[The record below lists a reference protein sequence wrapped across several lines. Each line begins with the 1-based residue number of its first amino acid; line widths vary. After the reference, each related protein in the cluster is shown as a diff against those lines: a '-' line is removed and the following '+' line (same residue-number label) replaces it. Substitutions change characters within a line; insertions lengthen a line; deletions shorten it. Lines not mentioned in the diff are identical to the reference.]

1 MTVAAGLVAFGALV
15 VLPACGAPSNLD
27 QQQQVAFARACASLI
42 ERNVV
47 QATPPV
53 RYLAQDPGKGTKLDL
68 EDPAAF
74 YAALQKYRGPSTFDF
89 HDPAQATS
97 APKDMLDGPCK
108 VSSSPP
114 K

>member
-1 MTVAAGLVAFGALV
+1 VATGLVAFVALA

-27 QQQQVAFARACASLI
+27 HQQQVAFARACTSLI

-68 EDPAAF
+68 RDPVAF

-89 HDPAQATS
+89 HNPGDALN
-97 APKDMLDGPCK
+97 APKDLLDGPCK
-108 VSSSPP
+108 LSSTPP